1 VLAGRVVLVTGGGS
15 GIGEAIAL
23 GLRDAGAT
31 VGIFDGPIASRADAN
46 GAFSEVAEAN
56 GPLDAVVHAL
66 VDPAALVATP
76 LEETDPASWDER
88 CEALL
93 RTALWCCQAAHDAL
107 RERGG
112 RIVFV
117 TPTVGLTGGAG
128 LVPYATAVE
137 GMRALAKTAARQ
149 WGGQGIAVNCVAPPV
164 ELVGAASGPDVAV
177 PAFGRLPDAR
187 TDVAPVV
194 ATLVGDAFV
203 TGTTL
208 VVDGGMVMAP

>member
-23 GLRDAGAT
+23 GLQDSGAT
-31 VGIFDGPIASRADAN
+31 VAVTDGPIASREEADR
-46 GAFSEVAEAN
+46 AFTESTETT

-66 VDPAALVATP
+66 VDPAALVAAA
-76 LEETDPASWDER
+76 LAATDPASWDAR
-88 CEALL
+88 CEAVL
-93 RTALWCCQAAHDAL
+93 RTALWCCQAAHEAL

-117 TPTVGLTGGAG
+117 TPTVGLTGGSG
-128 LVPYATAVE
+128 LVPYATAIE

-149 WGGQGIAVNCVAPPV
+149 WGERGIAVNCVAPPV
-164 ELVGAASGPDVAV
+164 ELVGAATGPDVAV
-177 PAFGRLPDAR
+177 PALGRLPDAR
-187 TDVAPVV
+187 TDVAPVI

-203 TGTTL
+203 TGTTV

>member
-23 GLRDAGAT
+23 GLGDAGAT
-31 VGIFDGPIASRADAN
+31 VAVLDGPIASREDADL
-46 GAFSEVAEAN
+46 AFAAAP
-56 GPLDAVVHAL
+56 GRLDAVVHAL
-66 VDPAALVATP
+66 VDPDALVAAP
-76 LEETDPASWDER
+76 LAETDPTSWDAR

-93 RTALWCCQAAHDAL
+93 RAALWCCQAAHDAL

-177 PAFGRLPDAR
+177 PALGRLPDAR
-187 TDVAPVV
+187 TDIAPVV
-194 ATLVGDAFV
+194 ATLVGDVFV
-203 TGTTL
+203 TGTTV